1 MLTMLGSPRK
11 WCDGLTRRETLKAG
25 ALTALGG
32 LTLVDLLRGEEAA
45 AGKAKPGKAKNVI
58 VLYLLG
64 GAATQDMWDMK
75 PDAPSEVRGEFKPV
89 ATNVP
94 GINIC
99 ELMPQMTKWMHKAAI
114 VRSVNHKAGC
124 HNTLPSYTALEEAI
138 SNNTSTKD
146 SYPPSMGSVC
156 EYLQDTGT
164 MPRALPRGSLA
175 GTEVNTELPA
185 YVYMPCYLGWG
196 QNIVRP
202 GPYGGFLGHRYDA
215 LTTECKPFGDESA
228 PKAAP
233 GTPRV
238 VRGMPLLPHSTLPQ
252 EITLDRLSQRR
263 GLMEQM
269 DSEMRRLES
278 AFSVSQHSR
287 LKEQAYGM
295 LTSSK
300 ARQAF
305 DLSGEDPKT
314 LDRYGRTLFGH
325 STLIAR
331 RLVESGVRFVNVTW
345 DLFWDRLQI
354 DYDAWDT
361 HTKNFSIL
369 KENKL
374 PNFDQTVSALLEDLT
389 NRGLLDETLIV
400 VKSEMGRT
408 PKINGNAGRDH
419 WTYCY
424 SNVFFGGGVTGGTLY
439 GSSDSQAAY
448 VKDKPVS
455 TSDICAT
462 VYQALG
468 IPSTTTVPDR
478 SGRPVSILHGGRAI
492 EEILS

>member
-1 MLTMLGSPRK
+1 MTITARQISSPKDAPMLTMLGSPRRC
-11 WCDGLTRRETLKAG
+11 CDGLTRRETLKAG
-25 ALTALGG
+25 ALTVLGG
-32 LTLVDLLRGEEAA
+32 LTLTDLLRAEEAA
-45 AGKAKPGKAKNVI
+45 GASGKPGKAKNVI

-75 PDAPSEVRGEFKPV
+75 PDAPAEVRGEFKPV

-156 EYLQDTGT
+156 EYLQDTGA
-164 MPRALPRGSLA
+164 MPPALPRGSLS
-175 GTEVNTELPA
+175 GQPVNNELPA

-215 LTTECKPFGDESA
+215 LTTECKPTYDEGGAKPTPGA
-228 PKAAP
+228 PQ
-233 GTPRV
+233 V

-263 GLMEQM
+263 GLMDQM

-278 AFSVSQHSR
+278 AFSVHQHSR
-287 LKEQAYGM
+287 LKEKAYGM

-300 ARQAF
+300 ARAAF

-314 LDRYGRTLFGH
+314 LDRYGPH
-325 STLIAR
+325 
-331 RLVESGVRFVNVTW
+331 
-345 DLFWDRLQI
+345 
-354 DYDAWDT
+354 
-361 HTKNFSIL
+361 
-369 KENKL
+369 
-374 PNFDQTVSALLEDLT
+374 FDQTVSALLEDLT

-424 SNVFFGGGVTGGTLY
+424 SNVFFGGGVRGGTLY

-462 VYQALG
+462 VYRALG
-468 IPSTTTVPDR
+468 IPDETTVPDR
-478 SGRPVSILHGGRAI
+478 GGRPVSILHGGRAI